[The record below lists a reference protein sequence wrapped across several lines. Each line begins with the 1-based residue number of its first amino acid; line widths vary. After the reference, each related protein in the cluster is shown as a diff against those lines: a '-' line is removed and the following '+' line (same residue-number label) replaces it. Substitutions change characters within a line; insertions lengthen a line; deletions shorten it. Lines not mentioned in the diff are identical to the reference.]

1 MFMIES
7 AKNHGRFIG
16 ISAGATG
23 SGGQCS
29 EDTTEK
35 GA

>member
-1 MFMIES
+1 MFIIEN
-7 AKNHGRFIG
+7 AMNHSRFIS
-16 ISAGATG
+16 IFAGATG

-29 EDTTEK
+29 EHTTEK